1 MPGERGYH
9 SYSSGIIIIKN
20 MANLQLDIL
29 VVPTYSVLTLG
40 VTDASVYPTNPPVVS
55 APTIEID
62 IPGFGTKILPF
73 VPDEINVFTSSNL
86 GITEP
91 GCNQP
96 LPDGIYRLRYSV
108 APSYLYNVEKTILR
122 IDKLQEKFDSAFL
135 KLNMMECDR
144 ALKTQS
150 SVQLN
155 TINFFIQGAIAAANN
170 CAEYESNTLYAQ
182 ADNLLNNFLRTNC
195 GCSGNNYQ
203 INFY

>member
-1 MPGERGYH
+1 
-9 SYSSGIIIIKN
+9 

-29 VVPTYSVLTLG
+29 VVPTYNVLTLG
-40 VTDASVYPTNPPVVS
+40 IADASVYPTNPPVVS
-55 APTIEID
+55 APSIEID
-62 IPGFGTKILPF
+62 IPGFGTTTLPF
-73 VPDEINVFTSSNL
+73 VPNDINVFTSSNL
-86 GITEP
+86 GITEE
-91 GCNQP
+91 GCNQS
-96 LPDGIYRLRYSV
+96 LPDGIYRIKYSI
-108 APSYLYNVEKTILR
+108 APAYANYVEKTILR
-122 IDKLQEKFDSAFL
+122 VDKLQEKFDNAFL

-144 ALKTQS
+144 AIKTQS

-182 ADNLLNNFLRTNC
+182 ADNMLNNFLKSNC

>member
-1 MPGERGYH
+1 
-9 SYSSGIIIIKN
+9 

-40 VTDASVYPTNPPVVS
+40 VADASVYPTNPPVVS

-73 VPDEINVFTSSNL
+73 VPNDINVFTSSNL

-96 LPDGIYRLRYSV
+96 LPDGIYRLRFYV
-108 APSYLYNVEKTILR
+108 APSYANNVERTIIR
-122 IDKLQEKFDSAFL
+122 VDKLQEKFDSAFL
-135 KLNMMECDR
+135 QLNMMECDR

-170 CAEYESNTLYAQ
+170 CAEFESNTLYAQ

-195 GCSGNNYQ
+195 GCSGNNYL

>member
-1 MPGERGYH
+1 
-9 SYSSGIIIIKN
+9 

-29 VVPTYSVLTLG
+29 VIPTYSVLTLG
-40 VTDASVYPTNPPVVS
+40 VADASVYPTDPPVVS
-55 APTIEID
+55 SPSIEID
-62 IPGFGTKILPF
+62 IPGFGTTILPF
-73 VPDEINVFTSSNL
+73 VPNEINVFTSSNL
-86 GITEP
+86 GITEL

-96 LPDGIYRLRYSV
+96 LPDGIYRLKYSV
-108 APSYLYNVEKTILR
+108 APAYVNYVEKTILR
-122 IDKLQEKFDSAFL
+122 VDRLQEKFDSAFL
-135 KLNMMECDR
+135 QLNMMECDR

-150 SVQLN
+150 SVTLN

-182 ADNLLNNFLRTNC
+182 ANNMLDNFLRTNC

>member
-1 MPGERGYH
+1 
-9 SYSSGIIIIKN
+9 

-55 APTIEID
+55 APSIEID

-73 VPDEINVFTSSNL
+73 VPNETNVFTSSNL
-86 GITEP
+86 GITDI

-96 LPDGIYRLRYSV
+96 LPDGVYRIKYSV
-108 APSYLYNVEKTILR
+108 APAYANYVEKTILR
-122 IDKLQEKFDSAFL
+122 VDRLQEKFDNAFL
-135 KLNMMECDR
+135 QLNMMECDR

-170 CAEYESNTLYAQ
+170 CAQYESNTLYAQ
-182 ADNLLNNFLRTNC
+182 ADSMLNAFLKSNC
-195 GCSGNNYQ
+195 GCSGNNYL

>member
-1 MPGERGYH
+1 
-9 SYSSGIIIIKN
+9 

-55 APTIEID
+55 APSIEID

-73 VPDEINVFTSSNL
+73 VPNETNVFTSSNL
-86 GITEP
+86 GITEI

-96 LPDGIYRLRYSV
+96 LPDGVYRIKYSV
-108 APSYLYNVEKTILR
+108 APAYANYVEKTILR
-122 IDKLQEKFDSAFL
+122 VDRLQEKFDNAFL
-135 KLNMMECDR
+135 QLNMMECDR

-170 CAEYESNTLYAQ
+170 CAEYESNTLYIQ
-182 ADNLLNNFLRTNC
+182 ADNMLNSFLKSNC

-203 INFY
+203 LNFY

>member
-1 MPGERGYH
+1 
-9 SYSSGIIIIKN
+9 

-29 VVPTYSVLTLG
+29 VVPTYDVNTLG
-40 VTDASVYPTNPPVVS
+40 VADASIYPPVVS
-55 APTIEID
+55 VPTIEID
-62 IPGFGTKILPF
+62 VPGFGVKMLSF
-73 VPDEINVFTSSNL
+73 VPNQLNVFTSADL
-86 GITEP
+86 GITEA

-96 LPDGIYRLRYSV
+96 LPDGVYRLRYSV
-108 APSYLYNVEKTILR
+108 APAYQNYVEKTILR
-122 IDKLQEKFDSAFL
+122 VDRLQEKFDNAFL
-135 KLNMMECDR
+135 QLNMMVCDR

-170 CAEYESNTLYAQ
+170 CAETESNTLYAQ
-182 ADNLLNNFLRTNC
+182 ADNMLNSFLKSNC

>member
-1 MPGERGYH
+1 
-9 SYSSGIIIIKN
+9 
-20 MANLQLDIL
+20 MANLQLDIV

-55 APTIEID
+55 APSIEID

-73 VPDEINVFTSSNL
+73 VPNETNVFTSSSL
-86 GITEP
+86 GITET

-96 LPDGIYRLRYSV
+96 LPDGVYRLKYSV
-108 APSYLYNVEKTILR
+108 VPAYQYYVERTIFR
-122 IDKLQEKFDSAFL
+122 VDRLQEKFDNAFL
-135 KLNMMECDR
+135 QLNMMICDR

-150 SVQLN
+150 SVTLN

-170 CAEYESNTLYAQ
+170 CAETEANTLYAQ
-182 ADNLLNNFLRTNC
+182 ADNMLDTFLKTNC

>member
-1 MPGERGYH
+1 
-9 SYSSGIIIIKN
+9 

-29 VVPTYSVLTLG
+29 LVPTYSVFTLC
-40 VTDASVYPTNPPVVS
+40 VIDASIYPTNPPVVS
-55 APTIEID
+55 APSIEID

-73 VPDEINVFTSSNL
+73 IPNEPNVFTSSKL

-96 LPDGIYRLRYSV
+96 LPDGVYRLRYSV
-108 APSYLYNVEKTILR
+108 APAYANYVEITILR
-122 IDKLQEKFDSAFL
+122 IDRLQEKFDNAFL
-135 KLNMMECDR
+135 QLNMMECDR

-150 SVQLN
+150 SVTLN
-155 TINFFIQGAIAAANN
+155 TINFFIQGGIAAANN

-182 ADNLLNNFLRTNC
+182 ADNMLNNFLKSNC
-195 GCSGNNYQ
+195 GCSGSNYL

>member
-1 MPGERGYH
+1 
-9 SYSSGIIIIKN
+9 

-29 VVPTYSVLTLG
+29 VVPTYSVFTLG
-40 VTDASVYPTNPPVVS
+40 VADASVYPTNPPVVS

-73 VPDEINVFTSSNL
+73 VPNEINVFTSSNL
-86 GITEP
+86 GITES

-108 APSYLYNVEKTILR
+108 APSYANNVEKTILR
-122 IDKLQEKFDSAFL
+122 VDKLQEKFDSAFL
-135 KLNMMECDR
+135 QLNMMECDR

-182 ADNLLNNFLRTNC
+182 ADNMLDNFLKTNC
-195 GCSGNNYQ
+195 GCSGNNYL